1 MLTGTPPHIT
11 TDAPPYLRRLYDLV
25 ADLGLRDRV
34 AFTGYLE
41 GDDLVQA
48 YSGAAVTLV
57 PSVWLEAFGYVTVE
71 AMACESPVVVT
82 SNCGSAE
89 LVEDGVN
96 GYVVPRMDAQAL
108 AGAVLKALPKRDTLG
123 RAARDTVIRELSWPM
138 IAAQTL
144 DVFQTAFAHHREQQ
158 RIDPR
163 HA

>member
-1 MLTGTPPHIT
+1 
-11 TDAPPYLRRLYDLV
+11 
-25 ADLGLRDRV
+25 
-34 AFTGYLE
+34 
-41 GDDLVQA
+41 
-48 YSGAAVTLV
+48 
-57 PSVWLEAFGYVTVE
+57 
-71 AMACESPVVVT
+71 MACESPVAVT

-108 AGAVLKALPKRDTLG
+108 AGAVLKALPQRDTLG